1 MPTEITVLSFNLW
14 GIFNSKYRAARMA
27 RFAAKVAHYDIILLQ
42 EQFSKEDFELII
54 SNLPSEVREKRYFK
68 RFPSAFYGSGIAVIS
83 RFPIKSALFFTFPL
97 QGYPE
102 RVLHGD
108 YYANKGA
115 SLLRIHVPCT
125 TRRGVSPDP
134 PYEDVLL
141 YNTHLVAAY
150 QKTARLLNWRDELYL
165 PVRLSQAISL
175 AEFISSTSHPTD
187 RVIIGGDFNATQR
200 SLELQAMLILLRKR
214 GYKLVSVLP
223 PSIMYRPEMSER
235 EKRINTATLTYSDAN
250 MFNSPKDGWF
260 VEGGDVPCQ
269 IDHIFF
275 TSNTLRLSA
284 FNDCPDAAADYP
296 FKMPINGE
304 EGPAGVV
311 VFTGNNEVQIPPEE
325 GLGVKALKWLSRLS
339 CAFWCGQLFAF
350 SERQTNENSANTLE
364 PRFCPISDHYGVTA
378 RFQLGEEEEE
388 KELEVDGSTAA
399 GKKLAPKK
407 GYVEVALTKAEVE
420 ILTEAAVF
428 LDDSV
433 NKLYRESRICMWLAA
448 AMTAVVLGNLIY
460 MEYQAQL
467 REEHTGRVLKELF
480 KFAKLRGTAMGQEE
494 LSLGFDS
501 TSWRQWLRRV
511 FSMNSDN
518 SQATT
523 AIKSKT
529 VASADVALDYA
540 GIASK
545 LHSRGLWGLVSPV
558 ITICGSILSAAS
570 VTVALLQRIAN
581 AKVMAEQVNMLK
593 QACQG

>member
-14 GIFNSKYRAARMA
+14 GIFNSKHRAARMA
-27 RFAAKVAHYDIILLQ
+27 RFAAKVANYDIILLQ
-42 EQFSKEDFELII
+42 EQFSKEDFEIII

-102 RVLHGD
+102 RVFHGD

-115 SLLRIHVPCT
+115 SLLCIHVPCT
-125 TRRGVSPDP
+125 KRAGVSSDP
-134 PYEDVLL
+134 HYEEVLL

-165 PVRLSQAISL
+165 SVRLSQAISL

-223 PSIMYRPEMSER
+223 PSIVYRPEMSEH
-235 EKRINTATLTYSDAN
+235 EKKINTATLTYSDAN
-250 MFNSPKDGWF
+250 IFNTPKDGWF

-296 FKMPINGE
+296 FKMPINGK

-311 VFTGNNEVQIPPEE
+311 VFTGNNEVQLPPEE
-325 GLGVKALKWLSRLS
+325 GLGVKVLKCFSRLS
-339 CAFWCGQLFAF
+339 GLFWFGQLFTL
-350 SERQTNENSANTLE
+350 SDRRTNENSANTLE
-364 PRFCPISDHYGVTA
+364 PGFCAISDHYGVTA

-388 KELEVDGSTAA
+388 VDGSTAVE
-399 GKKLAPKK
+399 KKLAPKK
-407 GYVEVALTKAEVE
+407 RDVEVALTKAEVE
-420 ILTEAAVF
+420 TLTEAAVF

-460 MEYQAQL
+460 MEYQAQQ

-480 KFAKLRGTAMGQEE
+480 KFARLRGSAMGQEE
-494 LSLGFDS
+494 FSLGFDS
-501 TSWRQWLRRV
+501 TSWKQWLQRV
-511 FSMNSDN
+511 FSIHSDN
-518 SQATT
+518 SHTATGT
-523 AIKSKT
+523 KSQT
-529 VASADVALDYA
+529 VASADKALDYA

-558 ITICGSILSAAS
+558 ITICGSILSVAS
-570 VTVALLQRIAN
+570 VAVALLQRVAN
-581 AKVMAEQVNMLK
+581 AKVMTEQVNMLK